1 MKILGLLDTLESVI
15 MEGFKIPLTKKT
27 MLNEEELLCLID
39 KMRLV
44 IQEGDMKPQ
53 EKAEAEAEGIR
64 DEEGPKDDSQRAA
77 DIVKEAYEIAK
88 EVRSGADRYADD
100 VLSNLELTS
109 SRVLRTISAG
119 RMRLSKTVGANVK
132 SEEKVKV

>member
-44 IQEGDMKPQ
+44 IQEGDIKAP
-53 EKAEAEAEGIR
+53 EKVEFEGER
-64 DEEGPKDDSQRAA
+64 DVEEPKDEAQKAA

-109 SRVLRTISAG
+109 SRVLRTIHAG
-119 RMRLSKTVGANVK
+119 RMRLSKTVGAEINTK
-132 SEEKVKV
+132 NNEKVKV

>member
-27 MLNEEELLCLID
+27 VLNEEELLCLID

-44 IQEGDMKPQ
+44 IQEEQRMVPERESKNPLEQ
-53 EKAEAEAEGIR
+53 EAE
-64 DEEGPKDDSQRAA
+64 PKDESAKAA

-88 EVRSGADRYADD
+88 EVRAGADRYADE
-100 VLSNLELTS
+100 VLSNLELS
-109 SRVLRTISAG
+109 STRILRTIKAG
-119 RMRLSKTVGANVK
+119 RMRLSNTVGTTVSSPK
-132 SEEKVKV
+132 EKIKV